1 VDLRKRRTPRAKA
14 NGRPLDG
21 AHTRLSLPLKTYA
34 PEAGHG
40 EKRSGNIVMGS
51 QTVVLAMMLIAT
63 PALAEKTLIES
74 PEAPKAIGPYSQA
87 IQSGKLVFVSGS
99 LPFDPAGKVD
109 YSKQDV
115 SAQTRR
121 ALDNIVLELKAANL
135 TLNDVVSA
143 TVYVT
148 DVDDFPAVNAVYA
161 SYFHPPYPA
170 RAFVQVA
177 KLLRGAK
184 VEISVIAARP

>member
-1 VDLRKRRTPRAKA
+1 MPKFTL
-14 NGRPLDG
+14 
-21 AHTRLSLPLKTYA
+21 
-34 PEAGHG
+34 
-40 EKRSGNIVMGS
+40 
-51 QTVVLAMMLIAT
+51 
-63 PALAEKTLIES
+63 ALALTLACASPAFAEKVLIES
-74 PEAPKAIGPYSQA
+74 PDAPKAIGPYSQA

-99 LPFDPAGKVD
+99 LPFDPAGKID
-109 YSKQDV
+109 YSQQDV
-115 SAQTRR
+115 AAQTRR
-121 ALDNIVLELKAANL
+121 VIDNIALELKAANL
-135 TLNDVVSA
+135 TLDEVVSA

-184 VEISVIAARP
+184 VEISVIAAKK

>member
-1 VDLRKRRTPRAKA
+1 MRVKIAAAFLLT
-14 NGRPLDG
+14 
-21 AHTRLSLPLKTYA
+21 
-34 PEAGHG
+34 
-40 EKRSGNIVMGS
+40 
-51 QTVVLAMMLIAT
+51 AT

-74 PEAPKAIGPYSQA
+74 PDAPKAIGPYSQA
-87 IQSGKLVFVSGS
+87 IQNGKLVFVSGS

-121 ALDNIVLELKAANL
+121 ALDNIVLELKAAHL

-148 DVDDFPAVNAVYA
+148 DIDDFPAVNAVYA
-161 SYFHPPYPA
+161 GYFHAPYPA

-177 KLLRGAK
+177 KLLRGARI
-184 VEISVIAARP
+184 EISVIAAGP

>member
-1 VDLRKRRTPRAKA
+1 MRKTLWALLFA
-14 NGRPLDG
+14 CV
-21 AHTRLSLPLKTYA
+21 S
-34 PEAGHG
+34 
-40 EKRSGNIVMGS
+40 
-51 QTVVLAMMLIAT
+51 T
-63 PALAEKTLIES
+63 PALADKTVIES
-74 PEAPKAIGPYSQA
+74 PDAPKAIGPYSQA
-87 IQSGKLVFVSGS
+87 IASGRLVFVSGS

-109 YSKQDV
+109 YSQQDV

-121 ALDNIVLELKAANL
+121 VLDNIVLELKAANL
-135 TLNDVVSA
+135 TLDDVVSA

-148 DVDDFPAVNAVYA
+148 DIDDFPHVNTVYA

-184 VEISVIAARP
+184 VEISVIAARK

>member
-1 VDLRKRRTPRAKA
+1 M
-14 NGRPLDG
+14 
-21 AHTRLSLPLKTYA
+21 S
-34 PEAGHG
+34 
-40 EKRSGNIVMGS
+40 RSVIFS
-51 QTVVLAMMLIAT
+51 AA
-63 PALAEKTLIES
+63 
-74 PEAPKAIGPYSQA
+74 APKPVSAYSQA

-121 ALDNIVLELKAANL
+121 ALDNIVLELKAAHL

-148 DVDDFPAVNAVYA
+148 DIDDFPAVNTVYA
-161 SYFHPPYPA
+161 SYFHAPYPA

-184 VEISVIAARP
+184 VEISVIAARK

>member
-1 VDLRKRRTPRAKA
+1 MRK
-14 NGRPLDG
+14 
-21 AHTRLSLPLKTYA
+21 SF
-34 PEAGHG
+34 
-40 EKRSGNIVMGS
+40 
-51 QTVVLAMMLIAT
+51 LALLLALVST
-63 PALAEKTLIES
+63 SALADKTVIES
-74 PEAPKAIGPYSQA
+74 PDAPKAIGPYSQA
-87 IQSGKLVFVSGS
+87 IASGKLVFVSGS

-135 TLNDVVSA
+135 TLDDVVSV

-148 DVDDFPAVNAVYA
+148 DIDDFPAVNTVYA
-161 SYFHPPYPA
+161 AYVHPPYPA

-177 KLLRGAK
+177 KLLRGAR
-184 VEISVIAARP
+184 VEISVIAARK

>member
-1 VDLRKRRTPRAKA
+1 MRK
-14 NGRPLDG
+14 PL
-21 AHTRLSLPLKTYA
+21 
-34 PEAGHG
+34 
-40 EKRSGNIVMGS
+40 
-51 QTVVLAMMLIAT
+51 LALLLACVST
-63 PALAEKTLIES
+63 PALADKTLVES
-74 PEAPKAIGPYSQA
+74 PDAPKAIGPYSQA
-87 IQSGKLVFVSGS
+87 IASGKLVFVSGS
-99 LPFDPAGKVD
+99 LPFDPAGKID

-121 ALDNIVLELKAANL
+121 ALDNVVLELKAANL
-135 TLNDVVSA
+135 TLDDVVSA

-148 DVDDFPAVNAVYA
+148 DIDDFPAVNTVYA

-184 VEISVIAARP
+184 VEISVIAAKK